1 MLISC
6 HEMDKAKPQKSFFI
20 CSAVSKII
28 SNTFII
34 QDIDVVGDGS
44 SLMAH
49 RKKLSAFTIE
59 SILSGMAEIK
69 VNNQLLTFNILSISR
84 NAISYCIK

>member
-1 MLISC
+1 MKFS
-6 HEMDKAKPQKSFFI
+6 EY
-20 CSAVSKII
+20 
-28 SNTFII
+28 
-34 QDIDVVGDGS
+34 QDVDVVGNGS

-69 VNNQLLTFNILSISR
+69 VHLNFCILGI
-84 NAISYCIK
+84 